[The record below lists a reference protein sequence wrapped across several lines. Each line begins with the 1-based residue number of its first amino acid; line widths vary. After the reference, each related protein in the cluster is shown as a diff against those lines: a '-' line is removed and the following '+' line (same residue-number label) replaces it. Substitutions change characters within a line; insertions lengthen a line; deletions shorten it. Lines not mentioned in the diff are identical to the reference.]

1 MFAEVIDTVISI
13 TSLMEEESDR
23 LVFRG
28 RHPELPEIAEA
39 KVRLVALLEAQTAQL
54 ERERPGWQRELA
66 PEEHA
71 RLVDALV
78 HLRDASTI
86 NEKILSRQIQ
96 LSTEMMGAVAAEAQ
110 RLMGTTNATYGAHGR
125 LFQMD
130 QATPI
135 SLNTRL

>member
-1 MFAEVIDTVISI
+1 MFAELIDTIVSLI
-13 TSLMEEESDR
+13 SLMEEESDR
-23 LVFRG
+23 LVCRG
-28 RHPELPEIAEA
+28 PHPDLPEIAEA

-54 ERERPGWQRELA
+54 DRERPNWKRELD

-71 RLVDALV
+71 RLADVLV
-78 HLRDASTI
+78 HLGDASAV
-86 NEKILSRQIQ
+86 NAKILSRQIE
-96 LSTEMMGAVAAEAQ
+96 LSTEMMAAVAAEAQ
-110 RLMGTTNATYGAHGR
+110 RLMGTTNATYGAHGG